1 MTIKAVEIVVKET
14 GIKAKVIDKI
24 RSYPHTC
31 RYYYCHFLLRQGV
44 DSYMVLVIRTTIK
57 IYLVGEL

>member
-14 GIKAKVIDKI
+14 GIKGKVIDEI

-31 RYYYCHFLLRQGV
+31 RHYYCHFLLRQGV